1 MTSRRELL
9 RRAGAGA
16 AGFTLAELLGPAAAL
31 AGDGGGDFP
40 AHPRW
45 RFVFVSHSTLDPLLI
60 ATQFGAQ
67 DAASLVHC
75 TTQWTGSPRGDLK
88 ETLKALHSAIANKAD
103 GIAVS
108 MLDRATFEPQM
119 AAAEKA
125 GIPLVAFN
133 VDAGSSHRRIAYIGE
148 NPRSSGVSVGV
159 EIARLVPRGSVVLF
173 APERAPK
180 WLERRLQG
188 VFAGLAGSAKSPAA
202 TVVRLSGD
210 AKKQQATV
218 EAAYQRERRA
228 GGLFAIDGTGTLAC
242 GKAIERLGLRGK
254 VKGGGYDLLPN
265 DLALVVDGTLE
276 FVVEQQTYVQG
287 FAPVMQ
293 LFLARISQR
302 TVLPWDTE
310 TSVLLRKADVK
321 PFLATKSRFEGSS
334 SLHEYPLRRG

>member
-1 MTSRRELL
+1 MTSRREFL

-45 RFVFVSHSTLDPLLI
+45 RFVFVSHNTLDPLLV

-67 DAASLVHC
+67 DAASLVKC
-75 TTQWTGSPRGDLK
+75 TIQWTGSPSGSLK
-88 ETLKALHSAIANKAD
+88 ETLDALHSAIAKKAD

-108 MLDRATFEPQM
+108 MLDRATFEPQVDL
-119 AAAEKA
+119 AAKA

-133 VDAGSSHRRIAYIGE
+133 VDSGSSRRRITYVGE
-148 NPRSSGVSVGV
+148 NPRSSGVSVGA
-159 EIARLVPRGSVVLF
+159 EIARLVPKGSVVLF
-173 APERAPK
+173 APDKAPK

-188 VFAGLAGSAKSPAA
+188 VFAGLAGSSKSPAA

-210 AKKQQATV
+210 VKKQQVMV
-218 EAAYQRERRA
+218 EDAYKHQRKA
-228 GGLFAIDGTGTLAC
+228 GGLFAVDGTGTLAC
-242 GKAIERLGLRGK
+242 GNAIKHLGLRGK
-254 VKGGGYDLLPN
+254 VKGGGYDLLPD
-265 DLALVVDGTLE
+265 DLSLVADGTLE
-276 FVVEQQTYVQG
+276 FVVDQQSYVQG
-287 FAPVMQ
+287 FAPVLQ
-293 LFLARISQR
+293 LFLARISEG

-310 TSVLLRKADVK
+310 TSVMLRRADVG

-334 SLHEYPLRRG
+334 SRHEYPLRRG